1 MPHPSQV
8 CVRALANLCALVP
21 DTLGPLYAARIPWL
35 MSWIT
40 NDSEVI
46 RYHVSRVIGTA
57 SAGLPLT
64 TPASVPGSGLPLPG
78 SFLGPGALPHAASVV
93 DLLGS
98 LVAMNAGGRS
108 DLVRFQHGGIAA
120 MGHVLAVVLSRLR
133 AATSSAVP
141 VEGGGSGVSVGAE
154 GVSDVM
160 PLVSSALQVLFR
172 ALGNKL
178 NGVCE
183 VCV

>member
-1 MPHPSQV
+1 MPAV
-8 CVRALANLCALVP
+8 
-21 DTLGPLYAARIPWL
+21 LGPLYATRIPWL
-35 MSWIT
+35 MAWIS
-40 NDSEVI
+40 NDSEAI

-57 SAGLPLT
+57 SAGLPLGT
-64 TPASVPGSGLPLPG
+64 VAPGASSDPVPGPIT
-78 SFLGPGALPHAASVV
+78 HAASVV

-108 DLVRFQHGGIAA
+108 DLVRHQHGGIAA

-133 AATSSAVP
+133 ASGAGD
-141 VEGGGSGVSVGAE
+141 GGGAGAGDADASG
-154 GVSDVM
+154 VM
-160 PLVSSALQVLFR
+160 PLVSSAMQVLFR

-183 VCV
+183 VRVRGACVWFCGRDGGWGGTS